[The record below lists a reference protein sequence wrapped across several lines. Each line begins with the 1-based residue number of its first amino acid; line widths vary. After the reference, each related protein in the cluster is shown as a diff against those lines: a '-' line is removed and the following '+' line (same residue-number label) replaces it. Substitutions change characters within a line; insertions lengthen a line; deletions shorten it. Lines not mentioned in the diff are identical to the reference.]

1 MESVHKELHFCCIP
15 KYSGYLAEKHLYSRL
30 SCKLNYSF
38 LSWISFLFKDQKRYK
53 LWIFRFGYFRNIVK
67 MNTCHFE
74 ENNWQQCLLSMIKFK
89 LSRENLNFGK
99 CVYITMSLPASQY
112 LNTFLMRSVVLLI
125 NVIFVDIVSWNVSL
139 FVRLV

>member
-1 MESVHKELHFCCIP
+1 MGSVSQELCFRCTP
-15 KYSGYLAEKHLYSRL
+15 KCSGYLAEKHVYSCL

-38 LSWISFLFKDQKRYK
+38 LSWISFLFQDQKRYA
-53 LWIFRFGYFRNIVK
+53 LWIFRFGCFRNIVK

-74 ENNWQQCLLSMIKFK
+74 ENNWQQCLLPMIKFK

-99 CVYITMSLPASQY
+99 FVYITMSLPASQY

-139 FVRLV
+139 FVRLI